1 MGIMTHCVRAEQPDL
16 AYSNEGLRKAAV
28 VVLLHGFPY
37 DVLAY
42 AAASAILVQAGRWGI
57 TPTLCQQ

>member
-28 VVLLHGFPY
+28 VVLLHGSPY
-37 DVLAY
+37 GVLAY
-42 AAASAILVQAGRWGI
+42 ADASAILVQAGRRGI
-57 TPTLCQQ
+57 TPTLRQQ

>member
-1 MGIMTHCVRAEQPDL
+1 MGIMTHCVRAGQLGIAYPD
-16 AYSNEGLRKAAV
+16 EELRKAAV

-42 AAASAILVQAGRWGI
+42 AAASAILVQAGRRGI
-57 TPTLCQQ
+57 TPTLRQQ